1 MRLYSDNVAHIID
14 TTAKNLH
21 SILEHQAGK
30 YIDCYD
36 IDEGSRL
43 YAQKLD
49 DELSELGLSVTADE
63 RVYIDGG
70 SMPDG
75 DQVRKFAKNINPDRI
90 LDRVDTRIRN
100 SDGYFYLTREWPA
113 IVGLMED
120 DIREEMA
127 AECETYNTP
136 QKFFTEYAKRHEE
149 EFGEQWELDKKDP
162 IW

>member
-1 MRLYSDNVAHIID
+1 MRLYSDNIAHMID

-21 SILEHQAGK
+21 SILKRQAGD

-36 IDEGSRL
+36 IDEGARL

-49 DELSELGLSVTADE
+49 DKLSELGLSVTADE

-70 SMPDG
+70 SAPDCE
-75 DQVRKFAKNINPDRI
+75 QVRRIAKNVNPDRI
-90 LDRVDTRIRN
+90 LDRVDTRIEN
-100 SDGYFYLTREWPA
+100 SNGYFYLTREWPA
-113 IVGLMED
+113 IVELMED
-120 DIREEMA
+120 DIREELN

-136 QKFFTEYAKRHEE
+136 QKFFTEYAKRHYAKFDEE
-149 EFGEQWELDKKDP
+149 WELDKEDP